1 MQNFRIS
8 PPRRKGVFP
17 RCCSTHS
24 LTSVDVQFHVFSWF
38 YSIQLT
44 LAQFNDFTKL
54 RTGIKFSI
62 CFNCSMCTAR
72 QTLDFFPLILF
83 FLFFGLHTTAH
94 NSFPCEGSVEAAP
107 NRETWTN
114 FHHNTLVYFFVFHLR
129 TAREI
134 DFLCCSGN
142 YAKLPVYEGKLRAGS
157 FLESRLPVKILSS
170 SSSHNSTLTRNLR
183 EICFLPGHDFC
194 WNCGGRSIRSSSG
207 PKYNLDRQG
216 SHTHTLCGGWR
227 SERQ

>member
-1 MQNFRIS
+1 MCFQGAVVHTHSRLSTYNSTYFLGFTLYNSRLLNLMISLSGERVLNFRFAS
-8 PPRRKGVFP
+8 TA
-17 RCCSTHS
+17 RCAQRDRH
-24 LTSVDVQFHVFSWF
+24 LNFFHWF
-38 YSIQLT
+38 Y
-44 LAQFNDFTKL
+44 
-54 RTGIKFSI
+54 FS
-62 CFNCSMCTAR
+62 F
-72 QTLDFFPLILF
+72 
-83 FLFFGLHTTAH
+83 FFGLNTTAH

-170 SSSHNSTLTRNLR
+170 SSSHNSTLTRNLW

-194 WNCGGRSIRSSSG
+194 WNCGGLALWTSWSSVYHRPALKTGRYS
-207 PKYNLDRQG
+207 R
-216 SHTHTLCGGWR
+216 
-227 SERQ
+227 